1 MSSTF
6 EAGAP
11 TGGPQAKP
19 ATLKRSLGLFDLV
32 AFGLVYMAV
41 VAPLTTLGFIWEASG
56 GLMAASYLAA
66 ALCMYFTARSYATMS
81 EVDGS
86 CGSVYSYTRTGLGDL
101 AGFMAGW
108 MILLDY
114 VLTPALVFALMSV
127 GMSTLVPS
135 VDRATWIVL
144 VLVVTLGL
152 NWVGT
157 QVAAKVSVASVI
169 AQIVMVFGVLA
180 LAVVA
185 LDRGLGTGHLSAQ
198 PFVGT
203 TGWPDLHLVLGGA
216 ALAVMTFLGFD
227 AVSTLSEEV
236 RSEDKRL
243 VGRATMWV
251 LALASG
257 LYVLTAW
264 VIGNLMPA
272 IQVQDPAAAI
282 FELLGQTV
290 GPWAP
295 LLFGWLLAMVV
306 GFTNALP
313 MLAGVSRVLFA
324 MARNGQ
330 LPAPLGRIHAG
341 TGVPRTAL
349 LVSSGVSLVVAL
361 LLRDRVDLLA
371 SLVSFGALAGFS
383 FLHLSVLAHFAR
395 RGGPRRWFAHVIAP
409 GIGLVLV
416 VGLFIGMHREALW
429 LGAAWFLAGLVYG
442 LWLRQRPRPRR

>member
-1 MSSTF
+1 MSSTLNT
-6 EAGAP
+6 GAP
-11 TGGPQAKP
+11 AGGMP
-19 ATLKRSLGLFDLV
+19 AAPAALKRSLGLFDLV

-41 VAPLTTLGFIWEASG
+41 VAPLTTLGFIWQASG
-56 GLMAASYLAA
+56 GLMAASYVAA

-86 CGSVYSYTRTGLGDL
+86 CGSVYSYTRTGLGEL
-101 AGFMAGW
+101 AGFLAGW
-108 MILLDY
+108 LILLDY

-127 GMSTLVPS
+127 GMSTLMPS

-144 VLVVTLGL
+144 VVAVTLAL

-157 QVAAKVSVASVI
+157 EVAARVSAASVI
-169 AQIVMVFGVLA
+169 AQVVMVFGVLV
-180 LAVVA
+180 LAVLA
-185 LDRGLGTGHLSAQ
+185 LNRGLGTGHLGAQ
-198 PFVGT
+198 PFVGA
-203 TGWPDLHLVLGGA
+203 TGLPDLHLVLGGA

-236 RSEDKRL
+236 RGDDKRL

-295 LLFGWLLAMVV
+295 LVFGWLLAVVV

-324 MARNGQ
+324 MSRNGQ
-330 LPAPLGRIHAG
+330 LPAPLGQIHAG

-349 LVSSGVSLVVAL
+349 LVSSLVSLVVAL

-383 FLHLSVLAHFAR
+383 FLHLSVLVHFAR
-395 RGGPRRWFAHVIAP
+395 RGGPRQWFAHVVAP
-409 GIGLVLV
+409 AIGLVLV
-416 VGLFIGMHREALW
+416 VGLFVSMHREALW
-429 LGAAWFLAGLVYG
+429 LGAAWLLAGLVYG
-442 LWLRQRPRPRR
+442 AVLRRRPRPKR